1 MHTSLR
7 VTGVLPDRLL
17 NQRFDVAG
25 VEVDQPGG
33 QPVTV
38 VFAEG
43 GCELAGEVVD
53 VLASVVE
60 VHDRGGFG
68 QDRGGRFQIQGA
80 PSHARRCGSGSRRGA
95 TGPGPARYRGS
106 CRGNRRTTRN
116 ALARNRCAGPGARCR
131 RPAAAPAARS
141 PAGSSQCGS
150 PTPLRPGRH
159 RGSQRTDRERNQPLY
174 LGGELRRDLVAEPP
188 FLCPVVPAGG
198 AVAAGFGGRASQI
211 ASLTATICSLTCAKR

>member
-68 QDRGGRFQIQGA
+68 QDCGGQ
-80 PSHARRCGSGSRRGA
+80 
-95 TGPGPARYRGS
+95 
-106 CRGNRRTTRN
+106 
-116 ALARNRCAGPGARCR
+116 
-131 RPAAAPAARS
+131 
-141 PAGSSQCGS
+141 
-150 PTPLRPGRH
+150 
-159 RGSQRTDRERNQPLY
+159 
-174 LGGELRRDLVAEPP
+174 
-188 FLCPVVPAGG
+188 VPDPGG
-198 AVAAGFGGRASQI
+198 AIPRPQVRQW
-211 ASLTATICSLTCAKR
+211 

>member
-60 VHDRGGFG
+60 VHDRGG
-68 QDRGGRFQIQGA
+68 Q
-80 PSHARRCGSGSRRGA
+80 
-95 TGPGPARYRGS
+95 
-106 CRGNRRTTRN
+106 
-116 ALARNRCAGPGARCR
+116 
-131 RPAAAPAARS
+131 
-141 PAGSSQCGS
+141 
-150 PTPLRPGRH
+150 
-159 RGSQRTDRERNQPLY
+159 
-174 LGGELRRDLVAEPP
+174 
-188 FLCPVVPAGG
+188 VPDPGG
-198 AVAAGFGGRASQI
+198 AIPRPQVRQW
-211 ASLTATICSLTCAKR
+211 

>member
-1 MHTSLR
+1 M
-7 VTGVLPDRLL
+7 
-17 NQRFDVAG
+17 A
-25 VEVDQPGG
+25 
-33 QPVTV
+33 
-38 VFAEG
+38 
-43 GCELAGEVVD
+43 
-53 VLASVVE
+53 
-60 VHDRGGFG
+60 
-68 QDRGGRFQIQGA
+68 RFQIQGA

-211 ASLTATICSLTCAKR
+211 ASLTATICSLTCAKRDSWPTRRAPCPPPRPRAAAPWYPARPPCASTNIAAHARGDPLARTHNWACRSGDSSH

>member
-68 QDRGGRFQIQGA
+68 QDRGGQVPDPGA

-174 LGGELRRDLVAEPP
+174 LGGELRRDLVAEPL
-188 FLCPVVPAGG
+188 FVPRCAGRG

>member
-1 MHTSLR
+1 M
-7 VTGVLPDRLL
+7 
-17 NQRFDVAG
+17 VAG
-25 VEVDQPGG
+25 AEQPDPVQHGIEVLVA
-33 QPVTV
+33 VTDEPR
-38 VFAEG
+38 AMP
-43 GCELAGEVVD
+43 L
-53 VLASVVE
+53 
-60 VHDRGGFG
+60 
-68 QDRGGRFQIQGA
+68 
-80 PSHARRCGSGSRRGA
+80 
-95 TGPGPARYRGS
+95 PAID
-106 CRGNRRTTRN
+106 
-116 ALARNRCAGPGARCR
+116 ALARARCR